1 MSIPILRFRPRQG
14 DERVENSAVQRWQF
28 MLDAWKPKVQRLGP
42 RYITHVVVILAAIV
56 VFSVNLPSL
65 SLGYQLTPRAT
76 PTTAPA
82 LGSRVIQDHV
92 SSRGG
97 MRDYMAQ
104 ATITQTETI
113 SRPLPIELASL
124 TTADLLGAPV
134 VHTTIPVRLRREV
147 ITYVVEKGDNLLEI
161 AAKFDLEQETLM
173 WANDS
178 LERNP
183 DLLRPGQELV
193 VLPID
198 GVYHTV
204 AKGETLQKIAKKYEA
219 DVQDIIDCVYNS
231 LDPENP
237 QLAVDQKLIV
247 PGGVKPYT
255 PIQVTAYKGPIPESA
270 ERGTGVFVWPA
281 SGYLTDRFGFRT
293 LNGRWHGGLDI
304 SGYKGAPIYAADS
317 GFVIQAGW
325 TSTGYGN
332 LIVIDHGN
340 GFVTYYAHLSEYYV
354 SAGQS
359 VTKGML
365 IAAMGSTGQSTGPH
379 LHFEVREKDVR
390 KNPEAYLP

>member
-1 MSIPILRFRPRQG
+1 
-14 DERVENSAVQRWQF
+14 
-28 MLDAWKPKVQRLGP
+28 MLDAWRPRIQKLTP
-42 RYITHVVVILAAIV
+42 RYVTHLMVITVAIM
-56 VFSVNLPSL
+56 VFSVSLPNL
-65 SLGYQLTPRAT
+65 SLGNQPSPRAT
-76 PTTAPA
+76 PTAAPA
-82 LGSRVIQDHV
+82 LGSRVLQDPV

-97 MRDYMAQ
+97 PRDYLAQ
-104 ATITQTETI
+104 ATITQTQTI
-113 SRPLPIELASL
+113 SGPLPIQLASL
-124 TTADLLGAPV
+124 TTTDLLGAPV
-134 VHTTIPVRLRREV
+134 VHTTIPVRLRRDV
-147 ITYVVEKGDNLLEI
+147 ITYVVEKGDNLLKI
-161 AAKFDLEQETLM
+161 AAQFDLEQDTIM
-173 WANDS
+173 WANSS
-178 LERNP
+178 LEHNP

-193 VLPID
+193 ILPID

-204 AKGETLQKIAKKYEA
+204 AKGETLASIAKKYQA
-219 DVQDIIDCVYNS
+219 DLQDIIACPYNG

-237 QLAVDQKLIV
+237 QIAVDQKLMV

-304 SGYKGAPIYAADS
+304 SGYKGAPVYAADS

-325 TSTGYGN
+325 TNTGYGN
-332 LIVIDHGN
+332 LVAIDHRN
-340 GFVTYYAHLSEYYV
+340 GFVTYYGHLSQFYV

-359 VTKGML
+359 VTKGTL
-365 IAAMGSTGQSTGPH
+365 IAAMGSTGSSTGPH
-379 LHFEVREKDVR
+379 LHFEVRQKDVR